1 MSRLPQSPIVGAMPD
16 SSSVPDQVRRFI
28 IENQPVRGHWVRL
41 GEAWRALREHKDYPP
56 AVRDLL
62 GQAVC
67 ASVLL
72 AATLKFK
79 GTLTVQLE
87 GKGALRLL
95 VSQCTNDFG
104 VRAVARFA
112 DGSPLEQTLP
122 GIDKP
127 LDTETFRRL
136 VGEDGRLVVTVE
148 AAERDMRYQGIVPL
162 NGRTMAE
169 CLEQYFASS
178 EQLPTRVQLAADS
191 RDATG
196 LLVQKLPG
204 HEAAEESAEAAE
216 TQSAWNDAQGTVDT
230 LGPED
235 LLRLPIEAVLAVNL
249 AKQDVRLFKGVPVR
263 FECRC
268 NPDRVASILR
278 ALGADEVREV
288 LKEQGAVTVT
298 CDYCDRPY
306 RFDAVDVE
314 RLFKAGSVPD
324 RPTSLH

>member
-1 MSRLPQSPIVGAMPD
+1 MPD

-249 AKQDVRLFKGVPVR
+249 AKQDVRLFAGVPVR